1 MNGGEAMETNVKR
14 VGIENGR
21 AAFAFQEVKQA
32 KERLRGSFENYRSY
46 VKKMP
51 SLIQVNGLGQA
62 LAFCFQKGKEYKAI
76 YQSLAKWMREQFPD
90 QFSSANQEL
99 VEAVVNLS
107 SADYRL
113 WTMEAMALL
122 DWMRKFAD
130 GMAKDDA
137 KAAE

>member
-1 MNGGEAMETNVKR
+1 METNVKR

-21 AAFAFQEVKQA
+21 ASFAFQEVKQA

-62 LAFCFQKGKEYKAI
+62 LAFCFQKGKEYKMI
-76 YQSLAKWMREQFPD
+76 YQSLAKWMKTQFPD
-90 QFSSANQEL
+90 QFSMKNQEF
-99 VEAVVNLS
+99 VEVVVNLS

-137 KAAE
+137 KAEE

>member
-1 MNGGEAMETNVKR
+1 MGTKVQR

-32 KERLRGSFENYRSY
+32 KEGLKENFENYRSY

-62 LAFCFQKGKEYKAI
+62 LAFCFQKKGREYRSI
-76 YQSLAKWMREQFPD
+76 YRSIAKWMKEQFPG
-90 QFSSANQEL
+90 QFGKEDMEL
-99 VEAVVNLS
+99 VEVVVNLS

-113 WTMEAMALL
+113 WTMETLALL

-130 GMAKDDA
+130 GMVKDDA
-137 KAAE
+137 EAAK

>member
-1 MNGGEAMETNVKR
+1 MGTKVQR

-32 KERLRGSFENYRSY
+32 KERLKTNFENYRSY

-51 SLIQVNGLGQA
+51 SLIQVNGLAQA
-62 LAFCFQKGKEYKAI
+62 LAFCFQKGREYREI
-76 YQSLAKWMREQFPD
+76 YRSIAKWMSEQFPD
-90 QFSSANQEL
+90 QLNKADTEL
-99 VEAVVNLS
+99 VEVVINLS

-113 WTMEAMALL
+113 WTMETLALL

-130 GMAKDDA
+130 GMAKDDTEAA
-137 KAAE
+137 K